1 MYKISNM
8 INDKGAHMQG
18 LPLSQEY
25 FFQVG
30 LPEIQRQYPDYANR
44 IAAGLVGDGSEC
56 FSFDD
61 RFSQDHDW
69 GPSFQIWLT
78 PEDYAAFGAHLQQ
91 LYESLPG
98 EFLGFPARRIS
109 DYGSG
114 RVGVFEIGAFYSQF
128 IGYRHPPQTIQEWRR
143 LPEINLAA
151 ATNGKV
157 FYDPVGK
164 FTAFRDDLLAYYPE
178 DVRLKK
184 LASRAMSVAQ
194 SGQYNFLRCA
204 RRGEWVAASYAQA
217 EFTEKAISMVFLLN
231 KRYRPFYKWMHR
243 ALKSLPILGELFYQ
257 KLLDLSLLS
266 IKEYEK
272 KNDIIEELSQKIICE
287 LHRQNLTS
295 STSDFL
301 LDHGPEIQKRIQ
313 EPTLRQL
320 HVLAE

>member
-1 MYKISNM
+1 
-8 INDKGAHMQG
+8 MQG

-30 LPEIQRQYPDYANR
+30 LPEIQRQYPDYASR

-61 RFSQDHDW
+61 QISQDHDW

-78 PEDYAAFGAHLQQ
+78 PEDYEAFGVQLQQ
-91 LYESLPG
+91 LYQSLPG
-98 EFLGFPARRIS
+98 EFLGYPARIIS

-114 RVGVFEIGAFYSQF
+114 RVGVFEIGTFYSQF
-128 IGYRHPPQTIQEWRR
+128 IGYRRPPKTIEEWRR

-164 FTAFRDDLLAYYPE
+164 FTAFRQALLAYYPE

-184 LASRAMSVAQ
+184 LAARAMTVAQ

-204 RRGEWVAASYAQA
+204 RRSEWVAASYAEA
-217 EFTEKAISMVFLLN
+217 EFMEKSISMIFLLN
-231 KRYRPFYKWMHR
+231 KQYRPFYKWMHR
-243 ALKSLPILGELFYQ
+243 ALKALPILGAEAYQ
-257 KLLDLSLLS
+257 MLMDLCQLP
-266 IKEYEK
+266 IREYQK
-272 KNDIIEELSQKIICE
+272 KNDIIEDLSQRIIGE
-287 LHRQNLTS
+287 LHRQHLTS
-295 STSDFL
+295 SNSDFL

-313 EPTLRQL
+313 DPSLRQL